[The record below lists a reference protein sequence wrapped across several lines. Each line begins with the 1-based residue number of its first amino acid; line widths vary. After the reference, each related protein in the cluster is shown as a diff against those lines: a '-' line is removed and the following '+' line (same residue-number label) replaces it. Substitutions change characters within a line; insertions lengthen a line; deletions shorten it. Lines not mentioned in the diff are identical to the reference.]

1 MLHAMPLLLL
11 AFLPCSLN
19 SDAEV
24 AALRLRVE
32 LPPVPA
38 YSPDGKI
45 PAELK
50 DRFVFLDEDSGDL
63 ACLFHRALILRI
75 SNWGKIHKRPGS
87 RQQ

>member
-24 AALRLRVE
+24 ATSRLRVE

-38 YSPDGKI
+38 YPADGRI
-45 PAELK
+45 PTELK

-63 ACLFHRALILRI
+63 VVSF
-75 SNWGKIHKRPGS
+75 PP
-87 RQQ
+87 